1 MIALFSKV
9 LADDISKRLVAY
21 EQGIMDVTA
30 YNAALLAASSPSG
43 LALPDHCK
51 GAAVQ
56 NFNSARSNANKW
68 MEVIVKHCRTIP
80 ETISGYDFQFKMNVK
95 IISQSLEELSANPS
109 DAGVKA
115 ALKKTLDGMCAVMDR
130 YISDIKRN
138 TDQINQYYDNAKI
151 NGGAFDKTL
160 QDAVA
165 EVARDKDKVRE
176 IQANIKKAAD
186 ELNAASMRVKEEE
199 LLLGNAAYIILGI
212 LALGIPL
219 LISSLDLNLARS
231 KVSQEKALLDAY
243 SSQLGA
249 ENQAIASLSL
259 AQITYGQ
266 LCQRIGALLKS
277 SSSVTLIWQ
286 NFKDEC
292 AAFAREITDLEKEVG
307 AEEIKEAIAA
317 VEAMQDNWKRVK
329 SLSDV
334 LKDVKY
340 NIIRLNDNAA

>member
-1 MIALFSKV
+1 MIALFSKA
-9 LADDISKRLVAY
+9 LADDINKRLVAY

-43 LALPDHCK
+43 LPLPADCK
-51 GAAVQ
+51 TAAVQ
-56 NFNSARSNANKW
+56 NFNNARSSANKW

-95 IISQSLEELSANPS
+95 MISQSLDELSANPN
-109 DAGVKA
+109 DAEVKT
-115 ALKKTLDGMCAVMDR
+115 ALKKTLDGMCAVMDL
-130 YISDIKRN
+130 YIRDIKQN
-138 TDQINQYYDNAKI
+138 TDQINQYYSNAKI
-151 NGGAFDKTL
+151 NGVAFDKTL
-160 QDAVA
+160 KDAVDQ
-165 EVARDKDKVRE
+165 VARDKEKVKE
-176 IQANIKKAAD
+176 IQANIKKATDA
-186 ELNAASMRVKEEE
+186 LNVASLRVKGDE
-199 LLLGNAAYIILGI
+199 LLLGSTAYIILCTFM
-212 LALGIPL
+212 LGIPL
-219 LISSLDLNLARS
+219 LFTALDLNFAKS
-231 KVSQEKALLDAY
+231 HVSQEKDLLDAY
-243 SSQLGA
+243 NSQLDA
-249 ENQAIASLSL
+249 ENKAIASLSL
-259 AQITYGQ
+259 AQTIYGQ
-266 LCQRIGALLKS
+266 LCQRIDSLLKS

-292 AAFAREITDLEKEVG
+292 AAFAREITDLEKEVS